1 MEIPMSYNPQVP
13 ASRELTDDELNLV
26 SGGEKD
32 LPYTAIGL
40 LTCFA
45 VAITET
51 VKPVVN
57 AVKAL

>member
-1 MEIPMSYNPQVP
+1 MSYNPQVP